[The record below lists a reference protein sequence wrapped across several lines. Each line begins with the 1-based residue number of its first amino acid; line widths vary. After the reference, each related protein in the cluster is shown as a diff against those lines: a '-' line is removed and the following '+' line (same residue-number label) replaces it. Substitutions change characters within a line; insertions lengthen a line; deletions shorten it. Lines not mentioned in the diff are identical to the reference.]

1 LQPIGSGGQRLTV
14 AAVLSMRVLSNDQG
28 VQAAIHYQLTAH
40 RRAEA
45 PSGPSATTVIASLQ
59 RRLRR
64 LLDLCLDVKIEA
76 DTFDGEHRHLTAQI
90 KDSAR

>member
-1 LQPIGSGGQRLTV
+1 
-14 AAVLSMRVLSNDQG
+14 MRVLSNDQG

-45 PSGPSATTVIASLQ
+45 PSGPSATTMIASLQ
-59 RRLRR
+59 RRLCR
-64 LLDLCLDVKIEA
+64 LLDLCLDDKIEA